1 MDKSI
6 DLRDAWQEGISLGIE
21 VLTGDFEGVYSS
33 SFVGFDRE
41 NLILSRPALRGEA
54 IPIKAGDELR
64 VTFMRRHIFYTFVSP
79 VTEVPNEETLLLGY
93 PGEIIEIGKRRNVRV
108 GLDFPLE
115 VRAENGV
122 PYRGRVM
129 DISLK
134 GLSFSAPCKFV
145 EDKGLHLSLSL
156 PRTSGGTIKLAA
168 NAEIISRK
176 IIYTDDQGL
185 CRVSVKFIGLLP
197 EYERAILDYI
207 TNQLE
212 TSKSGSFQS
221 RTSDLATQ
229 KAMVLAQE
237 ENIYTV
243 WDRFDRM
250 QPMCGFGELGICC
263 RNCVQGPCR
272 IDPFGEGAK
281 EGVCG
286 VTADVMVAR
295 NTVRMIAGGTAAHA
309 EHARHLAHALVDESS
324 GYYGVKDKNKLRK
337 VASGLKF
344 NKRLN
349 ASKSV
354 GKLALDGL
362 SSHEYRE
369 NPWVW
374 GIPDR
379 RKNILRD
386 LGVMPAAVDT
396 MVTEMMQRTTMGV
409 DANTEN
415 LLMGG
420 LKCSLADYTALKI
433 STDIADILFGTPSP
447 SVSKAGL
454 GVLLK
459 DAVNVAVHGHN
470 PMVAEAICDAAEEM
484 HTEAVRSG
492 ASKGIN
498 VVGICC
504 TGNEVLMRRG
514 IPLAANYLSQ
524 ELAITTGA
532 LDAVVVDYQCVMPG
546 IGTVADCFQTRV
558 FTTMENAKL
567 EPKESVKHMPFKPEN
582 ARETAMSIL
591 REAIYAYKKR
601 KWVEIPQGT
610 NVVMAGFSAEAIIG
624 ALSAISPKD
633 PLKPLIDN
641 IVEGNIYGVALLCG
655 CNNVNVQQDK
665 NITGLAAELIKNN
678 VLLLATGCA
687 AGALA
692 KAGFMDPEAG
702 PKLAGKK
709 LSSVLAAIG
718 QAAGVSALPP
728 VLHMGSCVD
737 NSRAVELAAALA
749 EKLGVDI
756 SSLPLV
762 ATAPELMSEKSIA
775 IGMAAVAL
783 GIPVHLGII
792 PPIQGSER
800 VVEILTSKIKGLTG
814 GYFIA
819 EPNPF
824 LASEKLIDVIEE
836 RRSALKLKL
845 A

>member
-1 MDKSI
+1 MDNAI
-6 DLRDAWQEGISLGIE
+6 DLRDEWSKEISIGLEI
-21 VLTGDFEGVYSS
+21 LAGDFDGVYRS
-33 SFVGFDRE
+33 SFKGFDHDD
-41 NLILSRPALRGEA
+41 LVVSRPILLGEVV
-54 IPIKAGDELR
+54 PIRKGDEVR
-64 VTFMRRHIFYTFVSP
+64 ITFMQRHVFHMFVSP
-79 VTEVPNEETLLLGY
+79 VTAVPDEETLHLGY
-93 PGEIIEIGKRRNVRV
+93 PDEIKEIGKRRNVRV

-145 EDKGLHLSLSL
+145 EDKGLHVSLSL
-156 PRTSGGTIKLAA
+156 PRMSGGTIKVAA

-176 IIYTDDQGL
+176 IIYAEDLGH
-185 CRVSVKFIGLLP
+185 CRVSIKFIGLFP

-212 TSKSGSFQS
+212 ASKGGSYQT
-221 RTSDLATQ
+221 RATDMATQ

-243 WDRFDRM
+243 WDRFERM

-286 VTADVMVAR
+286 VSADVMVAR

-309 EHARHLAHALVDESS
+309 EHARHLAHALMG
-324 GYYGVKDKNKLRK
+324 GYAGSYGVKDKAKLKK
-337 VASGLKF
+337 VASGLNS
-344 NKRLN
+344 NKVSN
-349 ASKSV
+349 ASKAV
-354 GKLALDGL
+354 AKLALDGL

-374 GIPDR
+374 SIPER
-379 RKNILRD
+379 RKNLLRG
-386 LGVMPAAVDT
+386 LGIMPAAVDT

-420 LKCSLADYTALKI
+420 LKCALADYSALKI
-433 STDIADILFGTPSP
+433 STDIADILFGTPVP

-470 PMVAEAICDAAEEM
+470 PIVAEAICDAAEEM
-484 HTEAVRSG
+484 QNEALRSG

-498 VVGICC
+498 IVGICC

-514 IPLAANYLSQ
+514 IPLASNYLSQ
-524 ELAITTGA
+524 ELAVTTGA

-546 IGTVADCFQTRV
+546 ISKVAECFQTKV

-567 EPKESVKHMPFKPEN
+567 EPNESVKHMPFKPET

-610 NVVMAGFSAEAIIG
+610 NKVMAGFSAEAITV
-624 ALSAISPKD
+624 ALSAISPEA
-633 PLKPLIDN
+633 PLQPLVDN
-641 IVEGNIYGVALLCG
+641 IVEGNIYGIALLCG

-665 NITGLAAELIKNN
+665 NITGLAAELIKKN

-702 PKLAGKK
+702 PKLAGPK
-709 LSSVLAAIG
+709 LAGVLKAIG
-718 QAAGVSALPP
+718 EAAGTSAIPP

-749 EKLGVDI
+749 EFLGVDI
-756 SSLPLV
+756 SALPLV

-775 IGMAAVAL
+775 IGVAAVSL
-783 GIPVHLGII
+783 GIPVHIGII

-800 VVEILTSKIKGLTG
+800 VVEILTSRIKDLTG

-836 RRSALKLKL
+836 RRSALNLKM
-845 A
+845 